1 MDITLFLTHCLLN
14 AHLGHLYWMQYVLI
28 VGILIATASCTNPCL
43 RIGNKCFQR
52 SWHTRCASDNYSN
65 RTSWYDVEDT
75 PSIDRAG
82 DAEFNSRLMIDNDY
96 MDSTNSCEFCNKIEY
111 TPGEVGKAGIAYI
124 NDKLDSKAI
133 NE

>member
-28 VGILIATASCTNPCL
+28 VGILIATASCTILAYALGTNV
-43 RIGNKCFQR
+43 
-52 SWHTRCASDNYSN
+52 SN
-65 RTSWYDVEDT
+65 VPGTHGVHPTTIQIERAVHVEDT

-82 DAEFNSRLMIDNDY
+82 DAKLNSRLMIDNDY
-96 MDSTNSCEFCNKIEY
+96 MDSTKVVNSVIKLSIRLVGWERLELLIE
-111 TPGEVGKAGIAYI
+111 TTNWI
-124 NDKLDSKAI
+124 SKAI

>member
-28 VGILIATASCTNPCL
+28 VGILIATASCTILAYALGTNV
-43 RIGNKCFQR
+43 
-52 SWHTRCASDNYSN
+52 SN
-65 RTSWYDVEDT
+65 VPGTHAVHPTTIQIERAVHVEDT

-96 MDSTNSCEFCNKIEY
+96 MDSTNNCEFCNKIEY
-111 TPGEVGKAGIAYI
+111 IPGSEGKGR
-124 NDKLDSKAI
+124 NCVQ
-133 NE
+133 E